1 MAFQR
6 LSFSFS
12 HLLVEVRDRKKIG
25 CFWWYKHYSLW
36 FIYHPAKCFFT
47 HCAEWEFPFC
57 SLSLLLAGRVELH
70 ILMVYV
76 LGSSPTPPP
85 NIEREKTP
93 RVFWLNRLCHRAR
106 AKNVRIEAFQGKKAA
121 KGHMIPETQPRL
133 KSEKKLVV
141 VLPNFRLFLVE
152 KAVGAPLI
160 ITWCPDEILFVKP
173 AEFTASCLFSP
184 CLLL

>member
-1 MAFQR
+1 MR
-6 LSFSFS
+6 VSILFSIVAIGRQGGAS
-12 HLLVEVRDRKKIG
+12 HSDGL
-25 CFWWYKHYSLW
+25 CFR
-36 FIYHPAKCFFT
+36 FEPHPTSKYR
-47 HCAEWEFPFC
+47 
-57 SLSLLLAGRVELH
+57 AGK
-70 ILMVYV
+70 
-76 LGSSPTPPP
+76 
-85 NIEREKTP
+85 NP

-152 KAVGAPLI
+152 KTVGAPLI

-184 CLLL
+184 CLLF